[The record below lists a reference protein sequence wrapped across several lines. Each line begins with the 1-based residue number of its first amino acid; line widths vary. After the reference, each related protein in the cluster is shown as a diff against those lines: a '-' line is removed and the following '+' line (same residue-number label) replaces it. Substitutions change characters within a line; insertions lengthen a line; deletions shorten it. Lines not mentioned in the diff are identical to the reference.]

1 METWC
6 KWQSAFLP
14 MFLQTQCNL
23 HQFTAFWFMT
33 GVCMLSMPPGQ
44 VEKWCVTAVAIGR
57 LPGWFNFAITTVTIW
72 DSRWCLLIFVGCVEW
87 STFDIF
93 WLGLIGCPLQISR
106 IRILKQLFVY
116 AQISCVFLDH
126 VTVWILRYTI
136 SKSISI
142 GPDCPSGALWK
153 AQLNIAITRSIKI
166 GKRHKAIAG
175 TSLLLSKEVWWFYFA
190 APLLLWYKQVEMNN

>member
-1 METWC
+1 
-6 KWQSAFLP
+6 
-14 MFLQTQCNL
+14 
-23 HQFTAFWFMT
+23 MT

-44 VEKWCVTAVAIGR
+44 VEKWCLTAVAIGR

-72 DSRWCLLIFVGCVEW
+72 DSRWCLLIFVSRFQISRWLRRV
-87 STFDIF
+87 IHF
-93 WLGLIGCPLQISR
+93 WLSR
-106 IRILKQLFVY
+106 IRILKRLFVY
-116 AQISCVFLDH
+116 AQISRIDH
-126 VTVWILRYTI
+126 VTAWILRFTI

-153 AQLNIAITRSIKI
+153 AQLNIAITRSIKT

-190 APLLLWYKQVEMNN
+190 ALLFFFWYKQVEMNNWKGRKGEVDICKLTFSS